1 MVSPVLITSPS
12 QLAAVL
18 RGHRNH
24 RGLTQKEAGLKV
36 GLLPKT
42 VSALESDPGRSSV
55 ATLFKLLSALD
66 LELSLQPKDQLSS
79 HTTSSKATW

>member
-1 MVSPVLITSPS
+1 MASPVLITSPA

-18 RGHRNH
+18 RGHRH
-24 RGLTQKEAGLKV
+24 DRGLTQKEAGLKV

-42 VSALESDPGRSSV
+42 VSALELDPGRSTV

-66 LELSLQPKDQLSS
+66 LELSLQPKGQQSS